1 MALTKKHRKQK
12 SILAIINSVDQP
24 TMTSNRTTSKSS
36 ANPSTKA
43 SGTQILTGVPIS
55 RHDDFMD
62 LGNLCASELHI
73 LKKSDPFM
81 YYSIPGATNPRVS
94 EQDLDTML
102 PSLVMGSSM
111 PNLMCDDEEQAQPR
125 HAPRNRRRSVSD
137 SHLFVERRSR
147 ISYESHFDVVMENI
161 IGEMGELQARY
172 ANCKRRRSSSCS
184 EIEDAHHADRMAVEQ
199 VPQEQGEGAQPRRGS
214 VLQDIIYSM
223 FESMWEDDCDEK
235 ESD

>member
-1 MALTKKHRKQK
+1 MALTKKHKKQK
-12 SILAIINSVDQP
+12 LILAIINSADQP
-24 TMTSNRTTSKSS
+24 TMTSSRSTSNSS
-36 ANPSTKA
+36 ANSSTKA
-43 SGTQILTGVPIS
+43 PGTQILTGVPIS
-55 RHDDFMD
+55 RHDDVMD

-81 YYSIPGATNPRVS
+81 YYSIPGATNPKVS

-111 PNLMCDDEEQAQPR
+111 PNLMYDDNEEAQPR
-125 HAPRNRRRSVSD
+125 HAHRNRRRSVSD

-147 ISYESHFDVVMENI
+147 ISYESHFDVVMESI

-172 ANCKRRRSSSCS
+172 TNCKRRRSSSCS
-184 EIEDAHHADRMAVEQ
+184 ELEDAHLADRMAVEQ
-199 VPQEQGEGAQPRRGS
+199 VPKEQGEFPQSRRGS

-223 FESMWEDDCDEK
+223 FESMREDECDEK
-235 ESD
+235 

>member
-1 MALTKKHRKQK
+1 
-12 SILAIINSVDQP
+12 
-24 TMTSNRTTSKSS
+24 MTSNHSTFTSS
-36 ANPSTKA
+36 ADSFTKPA
-43 SGTQILTGVPIS
+43 TMQILTGVPIV
-55 RHDDFMD
+55 RHDNMMD
-62 LGNLCASELHI
+62 LESLCASELHN

-94 EQDLDTML
+94 EQDLDAML

-111 PNLMCDDEEQAQPR
+111 GSSMPNLMSDTEETQPR

-147 ISYESHFDVVMENI
+147 ISYESHFDVVMESI

-172 ANCKRRRSSSCS
+172 TNCKRRRSSSFS
-184 EIEDAHHADRMAVEQ
+184 DIEEAMQQVDRSPVDQDQ
-199 VPQEQGEGAQPRRGS
+199 VPQEKLECPQPRRGS
-214 VLQDIIYSM
+214 VLQDILYSM
-223 FESMWEDDCDEK
+223 FESMWDEDGDEK